1 MSIKQLLP
9 SVNPCVP
16 RMGNAITRF
25 LGRLLLKL
33 LGWRVSGELPEFK
46 QVIVMVAPHTSNWDF
61 ITAMA
66 ALSGAGVKW
75 SYLMKKEAFFF
86 PFKTFFMNM
95 GGVPIDRSQTE
106 GLVEQVADA
115 FQQREKLWLALTPEG
130 TRKKVSS
137 YKTGFLRIAHLSKV
151 PILIVAWNYP
161 TKEIVLD
168 RIWETTDDIAQ
179 DATAIQEYINKH
191 YTGRHPEQ
199 Q

>member
-1 MSIKQLLP
+1 MSANRLLP
-9 SVNPCVP
+9 KVNPCVP
-16 RMGNAITRF
+16 RMGNAVTRF
-25 LGRLLLKL
+25 LGRSLLKL
-33 LGWRVSGELPEFK
+33 LGWRVKGELPEQK

-106 GLVEQVADA
+106 GLVEQAA
-115 FQQREKLWLALTPEG
+115 ETFRQRDKLWLALTPEG
-130 TRKKVSS
+130 TRDKVSS
-137 YKTGFLRIAHLSKV
+137 YKTGFLRIAELSNV
-151 PILIVAWNYP
+151 PILIAAWNYP

-168 RIWETTDDIAQ
+168 CIWETTGDVTQ
-179 DATAIQEYINKH
+179 DATAIRDYINQH
-191 YTGRHPEQ
+191 YTGRHPEKQ
-199 Q
+199 